1 MQLEDIKKLAVMARI
16 NMDDAEMEEIGGSF
30 DSILSYIGQIEEV
43 SETLDTNYEEAP
55 DEPINIF
62 REDVAT
68 NMTGKYTDKMLE
80 QMPDQEAEFLK
91 VKQIL

>member
-1 MQLEDIKKLAVMARI
+1 MQLEDIKKLAVMARVDM
-16 NMDDAEMEEIGGSF
+16 NDTEMKEIGGSF
-30 DSILSYIGQIEEV
+30 DSILSYIGQIQEV
-43 SETLDTNYEEAP
+43 SENLNTNYEEAL

-68 NMTGKYTDKMLE
+68 NMSGKYTDKMLE
-80 QMPDQEAEFLK
+80 QMPDQEAGFLK